1 MMIIIVVL
9 LTLILIGILELNK
22 NTVWG
27 AVLAI
32 AASAEFLFVW
42 PRLVAGGPLLYQVLA
57 WIVYLVCLAIIFYIS
72 LGPVK
77 ARPAVPEKDPR
88 TTKVVTVEQGRLI
101 GVYTADKE
109 VEVYTGIPYAKP
121 PVGDLR
127 WKAPQ
132 DPEPW
137 DDVFKADHFG
147 PMSMQKLTPRILD
160 SLTRIMAFHDYK
172 VTLQDDFRDRISE
185 DSLYLNIWKPV
196 TKETG
201 LPVLVFIHGG
211 SLTNGQTWYQD
222 HSGEGLARKGVIV
235 VNMAYRLGVFGF
247 LADPDLA
254 DESESGTS
262 CNYGLLDQIKAL
274 EWVQKNIAAF
284 GGDPDNVTLAGES
297 AGAVCV
303 SALCTSPLA
312 RGLFRRAV
320 VESSTAAAPEPAHSF
335 CSLED
340 AYEAGKALKEHC
352 KVKDLNGLRRLKAKD
367 LLWGTK
373 QIHHITVDGYV
384 LPETPYAS
392 YVKGICNEEALL
404 HGFNQLEGQ
413 AFVMKDKVKL
423 DNYQYNVKK
432 LFKTEANDVMELF
445 PASSDAEAKKN
456 WIDLFS
462 AYYFTYGHDCLTRL
476 CKKNGIPVYP
486 YYFTKN
492 NKRIGANH
500 AGEMI
505 YLYHMIPKDS
515 KLFTAEDRALSDLM
529 SDYLVSFVK
538 TGDPNGAD
546 RTAWPSGTFLEWGE
560 EVRTA
565 EDPFD
570 ALYRILDRLQKADA
584 IAEDT
589 SAAGSIPS
597 NDPA

>member
-1 MMIIIVVL
+1 MIFIVIL
-9 LTLILIGILELNK
+9 LTLLVIGILELNR
-22 NTVWG
+22 NTVLG
-27 AVLAI
+27 AILAI

-42 PRLVAGGPLLYQVLA
+42 PRLVAGGPLLYNVLA
-57 WIVYLVCLAIIFYIS
+57 WLIYLACLAIIFYIS

-77 ARPAVPEKDPR
+77 ARSAVPEKDPR

-137 DDVFKADHFG
+137 DDVFKADHFR
-147 PMSMQKLTPRILD
+147 PMSMQKPTPAIME
-160 SLTRIMAFHDYK
+160 SLAHIAVFHDYK
-172 VTLQDDFRDRISE
+172 ITMKDDFRDEVSE
-185 DSLYLNIWKPV
+185 DSLYLNVWKPV
-196 TKETG
+196 TEETG

-247 LADPDLA
+247 LADPELA
-254 DESESGTS
+254 DESAFGSAG
-262 CNYGLLDQIKAL
+262 NYGLLDQIKAL

-284 GGDPDNVTLAGES
+284 GGDPDHVTLAGES

-320 VESSTAAAPEPAHSF
+320 IESSTAAAPKPTHSF
-335 CSLED
+335 LDLDD
-340 AYEAGKALKEHC
+340 AYEAGKALKEHF
-352 KVKDLNGLRRLKAKD
+352 KVRDIKELRKLKAKD
-367 LLWGTK
+367 LLWGTQ
-373 QIHHITVDGYV
+373 QIHHITVDGWV

-432 LFKTEANDVMELF
+432 LFKEEANAVMDLF

-456 WIDLFS
+456 WADLFS
-462 AYYFTYGHDCLTRL
+462 VYYFTYGHDCLTRL

-486 YYFTKN
+486 YYFTKS

-505 YLYHMIPKDS
+505 YLYHNIPEDS
-515 KLFTAEDRALSDLM
+515 KLFTAEDRALSDQM

-546 RTAWPSGTFLEWGE
+546 RTIWPSGTLLEWGD
-560 EVRTA
+560 EVRA
-565 EDPFD
+565 AQDRFE
-570 ALYRILDRLQKADA
+570 ALYRIMDRLQGADA
-584 IAEDT
+584 IAADT
-589 SAAGSIPS
+589 SAAGSILS
-597 NDPA
+597 DDPA

>member
-1 MMIIIVVL
+1 MIIIVIL
-9 LTLILIGILELNK
+9 LTLAAICLMELNK
-22 NTVWG
+22 NKVWG
-27 AVLAI
+27 AILAV
-32 AASAEFLFVW
+32 AASAEFLFIW
-42 PRLVAGGPLLYQVLA
+42 PRMFAQAPALHKCLA
-57 WIVYLVCLAIIFYIS
+57 WIVYLLCFVIIFYIS
-72 LGPVK
+72 LGTE
-77 ARPAVPEKDPR
+77 RRHPAVPEKDPR

-109 VEVYTGIPYAKP
+109 VEIYAGIPYAKP

-127 WKAPQ
+127 WKEPQ

-147 PMSMQKLTPRILD
+147 PMSMQPRNSRIVD
-160 SLTRIMAFHDYK
+160 SLVQIALYHDYK
-172 VTLQDDFRDRISE
+172 ITPKDDYVEAVSE

-196 TKETG
+196 TEEAD
-201 LPVLVFIHGG
+201 LPVLVYIHGG
-211 SLTNGQTWYQD
+211 SLQTGQTWYAD

-235 VNMAYRLGVFGF
+235 VSMAYRLGVFGF
-247 LADPDLA
+247 YADKALA
-254 DESESGTS
+254 DESPNGTTG
-262 CNYGLLDQIKAL
+262 NYGLLDQIKAL

-284 GGDPDNVTLAGES
+284 GGDPSNVTLAGES

-320 VESSTAAAPEPAHSF
+320 CESSTMAAPEPAHSF
-335 CSLED
+335 RTLED
-340 AYEAGKALKEHC
+340 ALETGKDLKEHF
-352 KVKDLNGLRRLKAKD
+352 KVKDLEGLRKVKAKD
-367 LLWGTK
+367 LVWGT
-373 QIHHITVDGYV
+373 QQNHHITIDGYV
-384 LPETPYAS
+384 LEETPYKS
-392 YVKGICNEEALL
+392 YCKGIHNEEAFL

-413 AFVMKDKVKL
+413 AFVLRDKVTLENYKDKVR
-423 DNYQYNVKK
+423 Q
-432 LFKTEANDVMELF
+432 LFKQEKDAVLELF

-476 CKKNGIPVYP
+476 CEKNQIPVYP

-505 YLYHMIPKDS
+505 YLYHMIPADS
-515 KLFTAEDRALSDLM
+515 KLFTAEDRALSDQM
-529 SDYLVSFVK
+529 ADALVAFVK

-546 RTAWPSGTFLEWGE
+546 LPEWPESTLLEWGD
-560 EVRTA
+560 EVHTT
-565 EDPFD
+565 EDRFA

-584 IAEDT
+584 IAADT
-589 SAAGSIPS
+589 SDAGSTPS
-597 NDPA
+597 DDPA